1 MYQEIRDSLVK
12 SGVSFRAND
21 NISEHLSPEQ
31 KAALET
37 EVEAAVQNLLN
48 VLVIDTANDHN
59 THETA
64 RRVAKMFVREIWSGR
79 YEAAPKITEFVNHSD
94 LDQLYLTGPI
104 TVRSTCSHHL
114 MPIMGEAWVGVLPG
128 SNVVGLSKFNRIID
142 WFASR
147 PQIKEELTSQIA
159 DYLQEKLAPKA
170 LGVVIKA
177 SHYCMKCRGVKEA
190 AGAMT
195 TSVVRGDMRTQPSLK
210 NEFFN
215 LIELSK
221 K

>member
-21 NISEHLSPEQ
+21 NISEHLSPDQ

-59 THETA
+59 TNETA

-147 PQIKEELTSQIA
+147 PQIQEELTSQIA

-177 SHYCMKCRGVKEA
+177 SHYCMKCRAVKEA
-190 AGAMT
+190 SGVMT

>member
-21 NISEHLSPEQ
+21 NISEDLSPEQ

-147 PQIKEELTSQIA
+147 PQIQEELTSQIA

-190 AGAMT
+190 SGVMT

>member
-59 THETA
+59 TNETA

-147 PQIKEELTSQIA
+147 PQIQEELTSQIA

-177 SHYCMKCRGVKEA
+177 SHYCMKCLGVKEA
-190 AGAMT
+190 SGVMT
-195 TSVVRGDMRTQPSLK
+195 TSVVRGDMRARPSLK

>member
-59 THETA
+59 TNETA

-147 PQIKEELTSQIA
+147 PQIQEELTSQIA

-177 SHYCMKCRGVKEA
+177 SHY
-190 AGAMT
+190 
-195 TSVVRGDMRTQPSLK
+195 
-210 NEFFN
+210 
-215 LIELSK
+215 
-221 K
+221 

>member
-59 THETA
+59 TNETA
-64 RRVAKMFVREIWSGR
+64 RRVAKMFMREIWSGR

-147 PQIKEELTSQIA
+147 PQIQEELTSQIA

-190 AGAMT
+190 SGFMT

>member
-12 SGVSFRAND
+12 SGASFRAND

-59 THETA
+59 TNETA
-64 RRVAKMFVREIWSGR
+64 RRVAKMFMREIWSGR

-147 PQIKEELTSQIA
+147 PQIQEELTSQIA

-190 AGAMT
+190 SGFMT

>member
-79 YEAAPKITEFVNHSD
+79 YCSD
-94 LDQLYLTGPI
+94 CYSG
-104 TVRSTCSHHL
+104 
-114 MPIMGEAWVGVLPG
+114 
-128 SNVVGLSKFNRIID
+128 
-142 WFASR
+142 
-147 PQIKEELTSQIA
+147 
-159 DYLQEKLAPKA
+159 
-170 LGVVIKA
+170 
-177 SHYCMKCRGVKEA
+177 
-190 AGAMT
+190 
-195 TSVVRGDMRTQPSLK
+195 
-210 NEFFN
+210 
-215 LIELSK
+215 
-221 K
+221 